1 MVKNLKYPSNQCIDF
16 FFLNLLAAYNF
27 LTISE
32 KRAGGQNII
41 LGITLE
47 IINLNHYNVL
57 SGDINVRILIN
68 LSHIKHFYGLY
79 SPKNVIT
86 GGAIGP
92 IRGSDKIGQ

>member
-1 MVKNLKYPSNQCIDF
+1 M
-16 FFLNLLAAYNF
+16 LAAYNF

-32 KRAGGQNII
+32 KRAGGQNSF

-57 SGDINVRILIN
+57 SGDINARILIN
-68 LSHIKHFYGLY
+68 LSHRTPIYGLY

>member
-1 MVKNLKYPSNQCIDF
+1 M
-16 FFLNLLAAYNF
+16 LAAYNF